1 MYLETFESML
11 YLKTP
16 GQHVLHET
24 VTILDFCKI
33 KVVNGFS
40 WDMIT
45 LGNNKVSKLKLYKNE
60 IEEEKTYLMK
70 AFSQNCLCTTPM

>member
-40 WDMIT
+40 
-45 LGNNKVSKLKLYKNE
+45 
-60 IEEEKTYLMK
+60 
-70 AFSQNCLCTTPM
+70 